1 MKGSIVKCLQELV
14 VSTGGKEVWKTSL
27 EKAGVNPATI
37 FLPVAD
43 VDDAVAMNIVK
54 AVCETMGLSIQEAAD
69 AFGDYWVNIYSQKI
83 YPSFYQS
90 HADAKTFL
98 LAMDDLHVKVTNSIQ
113 NSKPP
118 RFRYE
123 KESDGSLL
131 MHYQSHR
138 GMIDFLVGLIKGVG
152 IYYKEELKVEKLDE
166 TRVRVSFP

>member
-14 VSTGGKEVWKTSL
+14 LSTAGKEAWKESL

-43 VDDAVAMNIVK
+43 IDDATAMKIFK
-54 AVCETMGLSIQEAAD
+54 SVCETMGLSLQEAAD
-69 AFGDYWVNIYSQKI
+69 AFGDYWVNVYSQKI
-83 YPSFYQS
+83 YPTFYES
-90 HADAKTFL
+90 HKDAKTFL

-113 NSKPP
+113 NAKPP

-123 KESDGSLL
+123 NDKDGSLI

-152 IYYKEELKVEKLDE
+152 IYYKEAITVEKLDE